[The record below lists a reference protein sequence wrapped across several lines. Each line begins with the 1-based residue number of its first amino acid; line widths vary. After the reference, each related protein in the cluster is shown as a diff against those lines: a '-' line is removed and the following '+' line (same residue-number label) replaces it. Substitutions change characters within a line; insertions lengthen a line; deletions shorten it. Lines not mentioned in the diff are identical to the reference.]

1 MVMPGGSPILPTLR
15 VVERSLGWLRSSRPK
30 RSGAALRVGLRS
42 GVQLPHPCNLF
53 KPCLYLSLQCKRVQP
68 FLLHQQLPLR
78 FQ

>member
-42 GVQLPHPCNLF
+42 GVQSPHPCNLF
-53 KPCLYLSLQCKRVQP
+53 KP
-68 FLLHQQLPLR
+68 
-78 FQ
+78 